1 MFNIEKMDLL
11 IAIYMFCIAVS
22 ELMGAKTFPL
32 FSIGSFPLHASVG
45 IFVVPII
52 YAINDMIAEV
62 FGKNRAQ
69 GIVRAGLFTVFLF
82 ILFALLATHLPS
94 SKNFLTSEKS
104 YDMVFG
110 ISIRIAAASLIAF
123 TIAEFTDVFIFVK
136 LREKMKKKQLWL
148 RTNVANIIGQFL
160 DTAIFMTLAFYALNR
175 PFMSNVLFLTGLILP
190 YWILKCFMSVIE
202 TPLVYLG
209 VKWLRKEK

>member
-1 MFNIEKMDLL
+1 MLNIQKMDLL
-11 IAIYMFCIAVS
+11 IAVYMFCIAVS

-52 YAINDMIAEV
+52 YTINDTVAEV
-62 FGKNRAQ
+62 FGKQRAQ
-69 GIVRAGLFTVFLF
+69 SIVRSGLFTVLLF
-82 ILFALLATHLPS
+82 ILFALLATSLPA
-94 SKNFLTSEKS
+94 SKNFLASEKA
-104 YDMVFG
+104 YNMVFG
-110 ISIRIAAASLIAF
+110 VSIRIALSSLISF
-123 TIAEFTDVFIFVK
+123 TIAEFTDIFIFVK

-148 RTNVANIIGQFL
+148 RTNAANVIGQFL

-175 PFMSNVLFLTGLILP
+175 PFMSNVIFLAGLILP
-190 YWILKCFMSVIE
+190 YWLLKCCMSVIE

-209 VKWLRKEK
+209 VRWLRKEG